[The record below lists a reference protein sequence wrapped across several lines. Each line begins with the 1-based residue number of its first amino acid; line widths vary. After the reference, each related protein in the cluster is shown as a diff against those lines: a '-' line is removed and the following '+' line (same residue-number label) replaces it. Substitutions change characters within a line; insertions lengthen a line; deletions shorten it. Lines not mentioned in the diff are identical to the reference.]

1 MAENKQ
7 EVHKPDCSKMEYRYL
22 GNTGLKVSVVGF
34 GNWVNNLN
42 DEINK
47 ECFKKCLENGINYF
61 DTAEGYGMGKGEIQ
75 FGKAIKELNIPREK
89 IVVSTKIFFGGKDP
103 NDSFLSKKH
112 IREGIMNSLK
122 RLQLDYVDIVFCHRY
137 DMHTPLEETCRAM
150 NWIIKHAYA
159 FYWGTSEWTASQ
171 IMEAIGICDRL
182 GLNRP
187 VVEQSH
193 YNMLYRNSMEE
204 DYRDLFKKF
213 KMGTT
218 IWSPLESGILTGK
231 YINETPPES
240 RSKLT
245 NDGANGSFRTYM
257 KNKAE
262 WDEKLTKLKDIAEKK
277 CGCGLTTLAIAWC
290 IANPDVSVCL
300 LGASKPAQ
308 LNDTIKA
315 VEIYKAIDKET
326 WIEIEKILDNAPK
339 GEVDFRYWKELPSRR
354 NVAMGIDYIRQDK

>member
-1 MAENKQ
+1 MADKKE

-22 GNTGLKVSVVGF
+22 GNTGLKVSVLGF
-34 GNWVNNLN
+34 GNWVNNFN
-42 DEINK
+42 DEMNK

-103 NDSFLSKKH
+103 NESFLSKKH
-112 IREGIMNSLK
+112 IREGVLNSLK

-150 NWIIKHAYA
+150 NWVINHGYA

-171 IMEAIGICDRL
+171 IMEAYSICDRL
-182 GLNRP
+182 GLKRP

-193 YNMLYRNSMEE
+193 YNMLYRTSMEE

-240 RSKLT
+240 RAKLT
-245 NDGANGSFRTYM
+245 NDNAKSSFGLYM

-262 WDEKLTKLKDIAEKK
+262 WDDKLTKLKDIAEKK

-300 LGASKPAQ
+300 LGASKPSQ
-308 LNDTIKA
+308 LDDTIKA
-315 VEIYKAIDKET
+315 VEIYKAIEKET
-326 WIEIEKILDNAPK
+326 WIEIEKILDNAPR